1 MKKIYAGSLLLL
13 FFYTNAS
20 AQKYNINFEHLTSD
34 DGLSENVVDAVFQDA
49 RGFLWIGTDEGLDE
63 YDGYEFTVY
72 KNNPLDP
79 NSISDNFIHYIY
91 EDKTGMLWITT
102 SKGGLNKLDRRKN
115 IFIRYFYDSKNQES
129 ISSNNVN
136 MVCEDDYKNFWVC
149 TEKGLDLMNRTTGKF
164 KRYYGN
170 GDSLYN
176 RLAES
181 YVNVL
186 FTKKDILWVGTRTG
200 FYRINVLT
208 GTIKN
213 YENDPKNKY
222 SISSNF
228 ITSICEDNQSCLWIG
243 TFGGGLCRFDSKT
256 EKFITFRHKKGN
268 PNSLSSDFIHSILI
282 DKNNYLWVGT
292 SNDGGLNVFDKATK
306 KFYIYKNQPANVRS
320 LSENEVQCLY
330 EDKAGTIWIGT
341 FGGLNKFDTKG
352 KKFQT
357 YSTDSG
363 NAIRLSEKEIHAIF
377 EDSKNMLWIGTW
389 GGGLDRID
397 PKSQK
402 LKVYKNNST
411 NPRSISSNDIT
422 CILEDTKKRLWVGTA
437 DGLNRFDNHTNDFT
451 VFKHNPISYSFYD
464 NAVLTLF
471 EDREGTLWI
480 GTWMQGLFKYN
491 EKSNSFTVYKNDP
504 ANPASLSSNMVTS
517 IYEDQGKNLWIGTW
531 DGLNKFNR
539 ERNSFVAFKNDRNDP
554 TSISNNSII
563 CTLEDPAQK
572 GRFLWLGTWTGLDK
586 FDMTTCKS
594 VIYRS
599 SSYAFQSDNI
609 TGLLSDNENRLWI
622 ATNKGLTRFDPNNGL
637 YRTYDKSDGLQGNEF
652 QGRACYKS
660 VNGELFFGGD
670 KGVSYF
676 FPDSLNENSYLPPV
690 VITSFKKFNKEA
702 KLPQDISFVHNM
714 ELSYKDYV
722 FSFGFSALN
731 FIHPEKNKFRYKLV
745 GFDRDWVNAE
755 NSRTA
760 TYTNLDPGDYIFLV
774 KAANNDGIWN
784 PVPASIN
791 ITITPPFWGT
801 WWFRLLGLSGIVLIT
816 LFIINKRT
824 AKIRK
829 EKNLQE
835 EFSRKLIESQEK
847 ERKRI
852 AGELHDSL
860 AQNLLIIKNK
870 ALHGINNLK
879 DVDVLSEQLDNI
891 SELSSSTLSDV
902 REIAYNLHPY
912 QLDRLGL
919 TKAIQS
925 IFDRIRNTT
934 PIKFNVTMDLIDE
947 IFNADVE
954 INIFRIIQECIN
966 NIIKH
971 SYASEVN
978 FSVIAEDEQVA
989 ISLSDNGKGFIL
1001 LDFNKSA
1008 NGQGLGLR
1016 NISERVKLI
1025 RGRFDIRSEPGHGT
1039 DISITIP
1046 LYPNRNLDGS

>member
-13 FFYTNAS
+13 LCYTSAS
-20 AQKYNINFEHLTSD
+20 AQKYNISFEHLTSD
-34 DGLSENVVDAVFQDA
+34 NGLSENVVDAVFQDSQ
-49 RGFLWIGTDEGLDE
+49 GFLWIGTDEGLDK
-63 YDGYEFTVY
+63 YDGYEFTIY
-72 KNNPLDP
+72 KNNPIDA

-91 EDKTGMLWITT
+91 EDKAGMLWIST

-115 IFIRYFYDSKNQES
+115 KFIRYLYDSQNQES

-149 TEKGLDLMNRTTGKF
+149 TEKGLDRMNRTTGKF

-181 YVNVL
+181 YVNAL

-200 FYRINVLT
+200 FYRLNVLT
-208 GTIKN
+208 GAIKI
-213 YENDPKNKY
+213 YENNPNKKY

-228 ITSICEDNQSCLWIG
+228 ITSICEDNQDYLWIG
-243 TFGGGLCRFDSKT
+243 TFGEGLCRFDPKT
-256 EKFITFRHKKGN
+256 ERFITFRHKKGN

-282 DKNNYLWVGT
+282 DKNNSLWVGT
-292 SNDGGLNVFDKATK
+292 SNDGGLNVFDKASK
-306 KFYIYKNQPANVRS
+306 KFYIYKNHPADVNS
-320 LSENEVQCLY
+320 LSENEIQCLY

-357 YSTDSG
+357 YSTNSG
-363 NAIRLSEKEIHAIF
+363 NDIRLSEKEIHAVF
-377 EDSKNMLWIGTW
+377 EDSKNNLWVGTW

-397 PKSQK
+397 PKNQK
-402 LKVYKNNST
+402 LKVYKNSPT

-422 CILEDTKKRLWVGTA
+422 CILEDTEKRLWVGTA
-437 DGLNRFDNHTNDFT
+437 DGLNRLDNRTNDFT
-451 VFKHNPISYSFYD
+451 VFKHKPTSHSFYD

-471 EDREGTLWI
+471 EDREGTLWF

-491 EKSNSFTVYKNDP
+491 EKSNRFTVYKNDP
-504 ANPASLSSNMVTS
+504 ANPASISSNMVTS
-517 IYEDQGKNLWIGTW
+517 IYEDQDKNLWIGTW

-539 ERNSFVAFKNDRNDP
+539 KTNSFTAFKNDRNDP

-563 CTLEDPAQK
+563 CALEDPAQK

-599 SSYAFQSDNI
+599 SPYAFQSDNI
-609 TGLLSDNENRLWI
+609 NGLLSDNENRLWI

-660 VNGELFFGGD
+660 ASGELFFGGD

-676 FPDSLNENSYLPPV
+676 FPDSLNDNSYIPPV

-702 KLPQDISFVHNM
+702 KLPQNISFVHKLD
-714 ELSYKDYV
+714 LSYKDYV

-745 GFDRDWVNAE
+745 GFDRGWVNSG

-760 TYTNLDPGDYIFLV
+760 TYTNLDPGDYTFLV

-791 ITITPPFWGT
+791 IIITPPFWET
-801 WWFRLLGLSGIVLIT
+801 WWFRLLGLSGIALIA

-824 AKIRK
+824 SKIRK

-835 EFSRKLIESQEK
+835 EFSRKLIESQEN

-870 ALHGINNLK
+870 ALYGINNLK
-879 DVDVLSEQLDNI
+879 DANVISEQLDDI
-891 SELSSSTLSDV
+891 SELTSSTLSDV

-934 PIKFNVTMDLIDE
+934 SIKFNITMDLIDE
-947 IFNADVE
+947 IFNSDVE
-954 INIFRIIQECIN
+954 INIFRIIQECVN

-971 SYASEVN
+971 SSASEVN
-978 FSVIAEDEQVA
+978 FSIKAENEQVA
-989 ISLSDNGKGFIL
+989 ISLSDNGKGFIMP
-1001 LDFNKSA
+1001 DFNKSA

-1025 RGRFDIRSEPGHGT
+1025 RGRYDIRSEPGHGT

-1046 LYPNRNLDGS
+1046 LYANRNSDGR